1 MKLLRINGVIS
12 LDLKITKSTGNEW
25 YSKCIGERFT
35 IHSESKKGGRGKYVV
50 RIPKHLIRLMN
61 GHMYGW
67 VDKEHC
73 ILLKPLPC
81 DYKLITLNKMC
92 PNWTHFRKKG

>member
-1 MKLLRINGVIS
+1 MYRRKIS
-12 LDLKITKSTGNEW
+12 
-25 YSKCIGERFT
+25 T

-50 RIPKHLIRLMN
+50 RIPKHLRELMN

-81 DYKLITLNKMC
+81 DYKLITLNNTLALI
-92 PNWTHFRKKG
+92 PVEEEQ

>member
-1 MKLLRINGVIS
+1 
-12 LDLKITKSTGNEW
+12 
-25 YSKCIGERFT
+25 
-35 IHSESKKGGRGKYVV
+35 
-50 RIPKHLIRLMN
+50 MN

-92 PNWTHFRKKG
+92 PNWTHFRKRGEEESGI